1 MSDSTNDNDIDALL
15 RMLNTEGWEHYHSA
29 LTAIVAERNRLR
41 QCLPPTAHTGI
52 LNGPGEGTWSAF
64 ALKVVEQRDNLIE
77 ERNALKQRVK
87 ELERELFT
95 LRAAVAA
102 TVKMFDEAIKQRDEV
117 LQAKSPADS
126 QLCALKPWMELVTGI
141 MRSSQSIHCDTKL
154 RLVENL
160 NAAIAAMERG
170 EPDGK

>member
-1 MSDSTNDNDIDALL
+1 MSDSTNDNDIEALL
-15 RMLNTEGWEHYHSA
+15 DYLNAQCLPGYRKA
-29 LTAIVAERNRLR
+29 LTALVAERNRLR

-87 ELERELFT
+87 ELERELSA
-95 LRAAVAA
+95 LRAAAA
-102 TVKMFDEAIKQRDEV
+102 VKMFDEAIKQRDEV